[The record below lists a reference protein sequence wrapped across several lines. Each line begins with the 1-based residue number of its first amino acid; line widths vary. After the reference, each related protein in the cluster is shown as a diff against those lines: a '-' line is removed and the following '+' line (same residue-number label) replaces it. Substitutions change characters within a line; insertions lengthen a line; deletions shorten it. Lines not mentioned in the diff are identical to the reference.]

1 MQKGEKHILNKY
13 TKTGGSHSD
22 EISIELLLIKEVINI
37 VYSNGR
43 ILQANMLYNK
53 FIIRKII

>member
-1 MQKGEKHILNKY
+1 MQNGDKHISNKY

-43 ILQANMLYNK
+43 I
-53 FIIRKII
+53 